1 MTMTDPIA
9 DMLTRIRNASRAGL
23 LVVDIPC
30 SKLKLEIA
38 RILKEQGFIINYDK
52 VDDSKQGI
60 IKIAL
65 RYSKNKEEIFT
76 KLVRVSKPSLRVC
89 LKAGDIAPVKSGAG
103 IAIVSTSKGIK
114 SDEECRKENLGGEVL
129 CHIW

>member
-9 DMLTRIRNASRAGL
+9 DMLTRIRNASQAGL
-23 LVVDIPC
+23 AVVDVPC
-30 SKLKLEIA
+30 SNEKMAIA
-38 RILKEQGFIINYDK
+38 RIMKEKGFILSYDK
-52 VDDSKQGI
+52 VEDDKQGM

-65 RYSKNKEEIFT
+65 RYSRSKGEIFT
-76 KLVRVSKPSLRVC
+76 KLLRISKPSLRVC
-89 LKAGDIAPVKSGAG
+89 VKAKELAPVKNGAG

-114 SDEECRKENLGGEVL
+114 SDEECRKQNLGGEVL

>member
-23 LVVDIPC
+23 PELDVPC
-30 SKLKLEIA
+30 SKEKLEIA
-38 RILKEQGFIINYDK
+38 RIMKEKGFIQSYEKLEDNR
-52 VDDSKQGI
+52 QGM

-65 RYSKNKEEIFT
+65 RYSRGGDEIFT
-76 KLVRVSKPSLRVC
+76 GLVRLSKPSFRVC
-89 LKAGDIAPVKSGAG
+89 MKAKDIAPVRNGAG
-103 IAIVSTSKGIK
+103 IAIVSTSRGIK
-114 SDEECRKENLGGEVL
+114 SDEECREENLGGEVL

>member
-23 LVVDIPC
+23 LAADVPC
-30 SKLKLEIA
+30 STEKLEIA
-38 RILKEQGFIINYDK
+38 RIMKEKGFILDYEK
-52 VDDSKQGI
+52 VEDSRQGM

-65 RYSKNKEEIFT
+65 RYSRSKDEMFT
-76 KLVRVSKPSLRVC
+76 KLLRISKPSFRVSR
-89 LKAGDIAPVKSGAG
+89 KAREIASVKNGAG

-114 SDEECRKENLGGEVL
+114 SDEECRKENLGGEIL

>member
-23 LVVDIPC
+23 TVLDVPC
-30 SKLKLEIA
+30 SQEKLEIA
-38 RILKEQGFIINYDK
+38 RIMKEKGFILNYDK
-52 VDDSKQGI
+52 VEDSRQGM

-65 RYSKNKEEIFT
+65 RYTGSKDEIFT
-76 KLVRVSKPSLRVC
+76 RMVRISKPSLRVC
-89 LKAGDIAPVKSGAG
+89 RKARELVPVKNGAG

>member
-23 LVVDIPC
+23 LATDVPC
-30 SKLKLEIA
+30 SREKLEIA
-38 RILKEQGFIINYDK
+38 RIMKEKGFILDYEK
-52 VDDSKQGI
+52 VEDSRQGM

-65 RYSKNKEEIFT
+65 RYSRNRGEMFT
-76 KLVRVSKPSLRVC
+76 KLLRVSKPSFRVSR
-89 LKAGDIAPVKSGAG
+89 KAGELIPVKVGAG

-114 SDEECRKENLGGEVL
+114 SDEECRRENLGGEVL